1 MALEAGYE
9 DPDIMHV
16 LTTRPIWFQSLIHPR
31 RITLGEFH
39 ESGVH
44 LTPISKNYDEAF
56 VMYREYAA
64 VFCIVIP
71 SSSSCSGK
79 AADLGCASGYNKL
92 GRHVVLHLQCC
103 SVDHDTEQA
112 HCTAKDM

>member
-16 LTTRPIWFQSLIHPR
+16 LTTRPVSFQSLIHPC

-64 VFCIVIP
+64 VFCIVSP
-71 SSSSCSGK
+71 
-79 AADLGCASGYNKL
+79 
-92 GRHVVLHLQCC
+92 
-103 SVDHDTEQA
+103 
-112 HCTAKDM
+112 